1 MSKAP
6 ITKVPSPVGGGGL
19 GWGRLYRTAMDALY
33 RFCVIVA
40 GGALVLISAVIPWG
54 VFTRYVLN
62 SAASWPEPMAILL
75 TIVLTFFGAAACY
88 RAGTHMSVS
97 VLVRVMPLPLRR
109 VIEPFA
115 EGLVALVG
123 LFMVIWG
130 ARLVD
135 ATWHQSIA
143 EFPSLSVG
151 LTYLPIPVGWRHNA
165 AVRCRAPADRAPAA
179 GRRTDAALR
188 RVHSRP
194 MEILIVVGTLL
205 VCFALGV
212 PIAYALGLGA
222 LAGAYWIGIPLE
234 AVMLQVS
241 SGVSKFAML
250 TIPFFV
256 LAGAIMAEGGMA
268 RRLVAFAN
276 VLVGLVRVRGG
287 LSAVNVLATTFLS
300 GISGSAVADTS
311 AIGSVMIPQM
321 ERTGYPRVFATN
333 VTISASVQA
342 LLVPPSHNAVIYSL
356 ATGGTISIIS
366 LFMAGVMPGLLLGA
380 SLVVLCLVIAYRN
393 GHPRGETVPLREAA
407 KIAIDAL
414 WGLVTLAIIL
424 GGILGGIFTAIE
436 AGAVACIWAFF
447 VTMFIYRD
455 YRWRDLPELIHRTM
469 RTVAMVMTLIAFAS
483 SVGYVMALMQVP
495 ARVTALLLTLSSD
508 KNVILFL
515 INILLLVLGC
525 LLDMA
530 PSILIVTPILLPVVM
545 KFGVDPVHFG
555 MIMLLNL
562 GIGLCHPP
570 VGAILFVGCAVGRV
584 TIEQVVREI
593 WPFYGVMFFVLML
606 VTYIPSVS
614 LWLPRILGL

>member
-1 MSKAP
+1 
-6 ITKVPSPVGGGGL
+6 
-19 GWGRLYRTAMDALY
+19 
-33 RFCVIVA
+33 
-40 GGALVLISAVIPWG
+40 
-54 VFTRYVLN
+54 
-62 SAASWPEPMAILL
+62 
-75 TIVLTFFGAAACY
+75 
-88 RAGTHMSVS
+88 
-97 VLVRVMPLPLRR
+97 
-109 VIEPFA
+109 
-115 EGLVALVG
+115 
-123 LFMVIWG
+123 
-130 ARLVD
+130 
-135 ATWHQSIA
+135 
-143 EFPSLSVG
+143 
-151 LTYLPIPVGWRHNA
+151 
-165 AVRCRAPADRAPAA
+165 
-179 GRRTDAALR
+179 
-188 RVHSRP
+188 
-194 MEILIVVGTLL
+194 MEILIVIGTLL

-276 VLVGLVRVRGG
+276 VLVGMIRIRGG
-287 LSAVNVLATTFLS
+287 LSVVNVLATTFLS
-300 GISGSAVADTS
+300 GISGSAVADIS

-321 ERTGYPRVFATN
+321 EKTGYPRVFATN

-366 LFMAGVMPGLLLGA
+366 LFMAGVAPGLLLGA
-380 SLVVLCLVIAYRN
+380 SLVVLCLVLAYRN
-393 GHPRGETVPLREAA
+393 GHPRGESVPLRQAV

-424 GGILGGIFTAIE
+424 GGILGGVFTAIE

-447 VTMFIYRD
+447 VTMFVYRD

-495 ARVTALLLTLSSD
+495 ARVTSLLLTLSSD

-593 WPFYGVMFFVLML
+593 WPFYAVMFFVLML
-606 VTYIPSVS
+606 ITYIPAIS
-614 LWLPRILGL
+614 LWLPRMLSLQP